1 MIICNYVCTYLGH
14 LDIRYQFGIN
24 FNLISCH
31 TFVSKKAHC
40 NLAIIKGHHHV
51 FFFRVQQD
59 HIPSQTYRKS
69 DKNSSSNNT
78 KSMPDL
84 KHSDLMQELK
94 HRQEEIKNFSSK
106 IGIPSS
112 KSPSVISGASRLNSS
127 NNCHHDQEVKSFS
140 SRFVSQ
146 TKPPPPSK
154 THLIFMAIFFF
165 LCKAF
170 REVYLYY

>member
-1 MIICNYVCTYLGH
+1 MIICNYLSWAISFKYSILIWNQFQFDFMPYVCVQESPL
-14 LDIRYQFGIN
+14 QFSRN
-24 FNLISCH
+24 MWSSSC
-31 TFVSKKAHC
+31 
-40 NLAIIKGHHHV
+40 I
-51 FFFRVQQD
+51 FFRVQQD

-112 KSPSVISGASRLNSS
+112 KSPSVISGASRLNS

-165 LCKAF
+165 FAKLSERCT
-170 REVYLYY
+170 YY

>member
-1 MIICNYVCTYLGH
+1 MYLGH

-112 KSPSVISGASRLNSS
+112 KSPSVISGASRLNN

-165 LCKAF
+165 CKAF